1 MSVYLTNKAEFQ
13 RFMTVELSYQ
23 KNVCIPSS
31 KSFHYIKFGVLVFW
45 NSKVQHLIEP
55 DEKKNQNQDIYLL
68 DVLTCLLKNSRLAK
82 NYA

>member
-13 RFMTVELSYQ
+13 RFMTVKLSYQ

-31 KSFHYIKFGVLVFW
+31 KGFHYIKFGVLVLW

-55 DEKKNQNQDIYLL
+55 DEKKIKIKIYIF
-68 DVLTCLLKNSRLAK
+68 LT
-82 NYA
+82 Y